1 MMFFQFFLWCFQK
14 VPALFEDYSNI
25 VSPSGYKF
33 TIGIGMGEVSSEKGK
48 MQGFKLT
55 FFILILGIFGEGA
68 EKMNIKN
75 MDLVK
80 IKKVAEL
87 FEHGFEKYEIINN
100 EPERIELPFVES
112 VEFLTMFGHVISL
125 KVYAKKVSDLTQCED
140 TFAEIERRYKQ
151 LKA

>member
-55 FFILILGIFGEGA
+55 FFILILGIFGEGGRKD
-68 EKMNIKN
+68 E
-75 MDLVK
+75 
-80 IKKVAEL
+80 
-87 FEHGFEKYEIINN
+87 Y
-100 EPERIELPFVES
+100 
-112 VEFLTMFGHVISL
+112 
-125 KVYAKKVSDLTQCED
+125 
-140 TFAEIERRYKQ
+140 
-151 LKA
+151 